1 MQGIRLFTENI
12 ILKCVA
18 CASLT
23 LPIVERGHDLLVK
36 VYEYNNIV
44 SFCCAPG
51 LCYEDLKQNEK
62 YFISGREFI
71 HLCI

>member
-1 MQGIRLFTENI
+1 MQGIRLSMENI

-51 LCYEDLKQNEK
+51 LCYEDSKRKIL
-62 YFISGREFI
+62 YIWP
-71 HLCI
+71 